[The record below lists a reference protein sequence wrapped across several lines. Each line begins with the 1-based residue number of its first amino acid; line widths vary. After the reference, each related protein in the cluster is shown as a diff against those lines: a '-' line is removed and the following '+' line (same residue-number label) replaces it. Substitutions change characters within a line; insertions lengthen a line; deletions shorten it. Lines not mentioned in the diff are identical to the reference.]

1 VHTSAQTPK
10 SIDIMNSHRESNRH
24 VTTPLT
30 VVVVL
35 YLKRAIPK
43 KEMASAESERM
54 KAGLKRLR
62 TDEKLH
68 RIANTQATMLTTQ
81 KPPRTAR

>member
-1 VHTSAQTPK
+1 
-10 SIDIMNSHRESNRH
+10 MNSHRESNRH

-43 KEMASAESERM
+43 KEMASAESERI
-54 KAGLKRLR
+54 KAGPKRLR